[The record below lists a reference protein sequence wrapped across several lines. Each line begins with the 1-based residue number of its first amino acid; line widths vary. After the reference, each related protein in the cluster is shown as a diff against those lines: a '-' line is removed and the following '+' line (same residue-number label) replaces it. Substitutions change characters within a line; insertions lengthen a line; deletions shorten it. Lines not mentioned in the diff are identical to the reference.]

1 MNALVAIAAA
11 PIAFFV
17 IRALQTSALGRRLVA
32 EPSSERWHGSSTP
45 TFGGVGIYVGFLAGV
60 TAALLVGAIDP
71 TEELFGVVG
80 GCTVIFV
87 FGLLDDAYGLPPVA
101 KLLGQFAAAAIV
113 IASGLHVELFTN
125 DIVAVALAIAWL
137 VGITNAFNLL
147 DNMDGLA
154 ATLAT
159 VACAYFAIDS
169 AAVHDNVLVI
179 VLSLSL
185 GFACLGFL
193 PYNIRSGQEAAVFM
207 GDGGSQLLGFG
218 LACMGLAA
226 SWTAAGTTVAT
237 VLLPLIVLAI
247 PILDTTLVTIMRV
260 LERRP
265 VTQGGKDHTS
275 HRLVYYGLSER
286 EAVGLL
292 AIVAV
297 ALGATG
303 LAYNVLD
310 NGRVTAIGVLVS
322 VVLLVQFGNFLT
334 ELREHAAGDG
344 PQPTL
349 RRALLAPR
357 RLIEIVV
364 DFALM
369 CGSFFAAYY
378 VIVGGL
384 GNDVQRAAFLAA
396 LPVVLGT
403 RYLCFVLG
411 GIYRRVWRYA
421 ATTDELVIAV
431 ACAVSAC
438 LSWAIVDSIRGS
450 TGFPPSVFLLDAIF
464 ATVLVGG
471 ARLGFRAVIE
481 WRDGGRSEPTTS
493 RVIIVGAGRLGRS
506 YAREARETPGLRIV
520 GFLDDNSALR
530 GRRIAGQRVLGPLNE
545 IERVLSQT
553 DASEVI
559 VTIADAP
566 HERLAQLG
574 AACADAGVTCTLM
587 SRRLEPLA
595 QATEVAAE

>member
-1 MNALVAIAAA
+1 VNALVAIAAA

-17 IRALQTSALGRRLVA
+17 IRALQRSALGKRLVA

-45 TFGGVGIYVGFLAGV
+45 TFGGVGIYIGFLAGV
-60 TAALLVGAIDP
+60 TAALLTGAIDP
-71 TEELFGVVG
+71 TEELLGIVG
-80 GCTVIFV
+80 GCTLIFV

-101 KLLGQFAAAAIV
+101 KLLGQLTAAAIV
-113 IASGLHVELFTN
+113 IATGLHVELVSN

-193 PYNIRSGQEAAVFM
+193 PYNIRSGRDAAVFM

-334 ELREHAAGDG
+334 ELREHSGDG

-349 RRALLAPR
+349 RRALLEPR
-357 RLIEIVV
+357 RMIEIVV

-369 CGSFFAAYY
+369 CSSFLAAYY

-384 GNDVQRAAFLAA
+384 GNDVERAAFLAA

-431 ACAVSAC
+431 ACVVSAC

-450 TGFPPSVFLLDAIF
+450 NVLPLSVFLLDAIF

-493 RVIIVGAGRLGRS
+493 RVLIVGAGRLGRS

-520 GFLDDNSALR
+520 GYLDDNPALR
-530 GRRIAGQRVLGPLNE
+530 GRRIAGQRVLGPLTE
-545 IERVLSQT
+545 IERVLLQT

-566 HERLAQLG
+566 HERLAPLG

-595 QATEVAAE
+595 RTTEVAAE

>member
-1 MNALVAIAAA
+1 VSAAVTIAALPA
-11 PIAFFV
+11 AFLV
-17 IRALQTSALGRRLVA
+17 IRALLRSSLGERLVA
-32 EPSSERWHGSSTP
+32 VPTSERWHGSTTP
-45 TFGGVGIYVGFLAGV
+45 TFGGVGIYCGFLAGIG
-60 TAALLVGAIDP
+60 AAVLAGVLEPDTRLLGIVA
-71 TEELFGVVG
+71 

-87 FGLLDDAYGLPPVA
+87 AGLLDDAYRLPPVA
-101 KLLGQFAAAAIV
+101 KLLAQFAAATIV
-113 IASGLHVELFTN
+113 ITTGLHVELFKN
-125 DIVAVALAIAWL
+125 DVVAVVVALVWL

-159 VACAYFAIDS
+159 VACAYFAIDA
-169 AAVHDNVLVI
+169 AAVHDSDLVI
-179 VLSLSL
+179 VLALSL
-185 GFACLGFL
+185 GFACAGFL
-193 PYNIRSGQEAAVFM
+193 PYNLRSGKDAAVFM

-286 EAVGLL
+286 QAVALL
-292 AIVAV
+292 ATVAI

-310 NGRVTAIGVLVS
+310 NGRITAIGVLVS

-334 ELREHAAGDG
+334 ELREHSESAG
-344 PQPTL
+344 PRPSL
-349 RRALLAPR
+349 RHALFAPR
-357 RLIEIVV
+357 RVIEIVV

-369 CGSFFAAYY
+369 CSSFLAAYY
-378 VIVGGL
+378 LSVDGL
-384 GNDVQRAAFLAA
+384 GNDVERAAFLAS

-431 ACAVSAC
+431 ACAVSAV
-438 LSWAIVDSIRGS
+438 LSWFIVVSVRGS
-450 TGFPPSVFLLDAIF
+450 SGFPPSVFVLDAIF

-471 ARLGFRAVIE
+471 ARLGFRALVE
-481 WRDGGRSEPTTS
+481 WQDSGS
-493 RVIIVGAGRLGRS
+493 RQPVTRRVLVVGAGALGRG
-506 YAREARETPGLRIV
+506 YAREVRETPGMRIV
-520 GFLDDNSALR
+520 GFLDDNPALR
-530 GRRIAGQRVLGPLNE
+530 GRRIAGQRVLGPLSE
-545 IERVLSQT
+545 IERALGQSGATEVVITISDTPPDQLARLS
-553 DASEVI
+553 
-559 VTIADAP
+559 
-566 HERLAQLG
+566 G
-574 AACADAGVTCTLM
+574 ACADAGVTCTIM
-587 SRRLEPLA
+587 QRRMEPVPGP
-595 QATEVAAE
+595 TGVTVE